1 MGSGAYAVSPS
12 GYQNKSGGTVESS
25 AAVFVLCAGED
36 GFRPDE
42 QSVAASE
49 SRRSTAELGRTF
61 SNLPVVLCPGW
72 KLRQHLFEGFLVYM
86 TT

>member
-1 MGSGAYAVSPS
+1 MSLIG
-12 GYQNKSGGTVESS
+12 Q
-25 AAVFVLCAGED
+25 
-36 GFRPDE
+36 E

-49 SRRSTAELGRTF
+49 SRRSTSELGRTF
-61 SNLPVVLCPGW
+61 SNLPIVLCPGW

>member
-1 MGSGAYAVSPS
+1 VADTGFPLGCLNLTLAV
-12 GYQNKSGGTVESS
+12 GGTYEPKVSFL
-25 AAVFVLCAGED
+25 ARPRTHTAGQ
-36 GFRPDE
+36 E

-49 SRRSTAELGRTF
+49 SRRSTSELGRTF
-61 SNLPVVLCPGW
+61 SNLPIVLCPGW